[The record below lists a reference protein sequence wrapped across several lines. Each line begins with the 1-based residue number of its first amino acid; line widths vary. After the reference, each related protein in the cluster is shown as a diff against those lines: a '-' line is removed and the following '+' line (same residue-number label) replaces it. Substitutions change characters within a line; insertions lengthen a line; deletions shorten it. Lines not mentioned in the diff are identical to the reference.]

1 MVSLRLKPVSGSP
14 IDVTRDPSLV
24 GRDPTCE
31 VVVDDGSVS
40 RRHARLEMR
49 SGEWWV
55 VDQGSANGTYV
66 NSLKI
71 AETTL
76 KNGQE
81 LRFGALAFR
90 VDVEE
95 DAEATVSSAILAE
108 ETMMAT
114 PTPEPAAAPP
124 APPPPPLPA
133 RAASA
138 PPPPPFA
145 GSASAGRDRSRPG
158 GSSPVPQMS
167 GGPAPAKKGRGPVFW
182 IAVGCCGC
190 LLLVLLVGG
199 LLGGGAF
206 LMTKGVADAS
216 QAWLA
221 DVREG
226 RTEDAMAGLTD
237 EYRSRLTP
245 EEAEEFASVIQ
256 QSSDATFPSRSVNND
271 RAVLTGVLT
280 GSGGTHAVVI
290 QLVKEGDAWKVDDV
304 AIDEAP
310 SFGE

>member
-1 MVSLRLKPVSGSP
+1 MVSLRLKPVSGNP
-14 IDVTRDPSLV
+14 IDITRDPSLV

-31 VVVDDGSVS
+31 VVVADGSVS

-90 VDVEE
+90 VDVQE
-95 DAEATVSSAILAE
+95 DAEATVSAAILPE
-108 ETMMAT
+108 ETMLAT

-124 APPPPPLPA
+124 PPPPPPA
-133 RAASA
+133 PAPSA
-138 PPPPPFA
+138 PPPPPPA
-145 GSASAGRDRSRPG
+145 SGASAGHSRSRPG
-158 GSSPVPQMS
+158 GSSPVPQMA
-167 GGPAPAKKGRGPVFW
+167 GGAPPAKKGKGPVFW

-190 LLLVLLVGG
+190 LLPVLLLGG
-199 LLGGGAF
+199 LLGGGF
-206 LMTKGVADAS
+206 LMTWKGTGDAS
-216 QAWLA
+216 HAWLD
-221 DVREG
+221 DVRQG
-226 RTEDAMAGLTD
+226 RTEEAMAGLTD

-245 EEAEEFASVIQ
+245 DEVEELTSVIR
-256 QSSDATFPSRSVNND
+256 QSTDATFPSRSANND

-280 GSGGTHAVVI
+280 GSGQPHDVI
-290 QLVKEGDAWKVDDV
+290 IKLVKEGDDWKVDDV
-304 AIDEAP
+304 SIDDAP
-310 SFGE
+310 SFGQ

>member
-31 VVVDDGSVS
+31 VVVADGSVS

-49 SGEWWV
+49 QGEWWV

-90 VDVEE
+90 VDVQE
-95 DAEATVSSAILAE
+95 DAEATVSAAMLPE
-108 ETMMAT
+108 ETLLAT
-114 PTPEPAAAPP
+114 PTPEPAAAPS
-124 APPPPPLPA
+124 PPPPPPA
-133 RAASA
+133 PASSA
-138 PPPPPFA
+138 PPPPPPPSGA
-145 GSASAGRDRSRPG
+145 SASSRPRPG
-158 GSSPVPQMS
+158 GSSPVQQMA
-167 GGPAPAKKGRGPVFW
+167 GGAPPAKKGKGPVFW

-190 LLLVLLVGG
+190 LLLVALIGG

-206 LMTKGVADAS
+206 LMTKCVADAS
-216 QAWLA
+216 HGWLA

-226 RTEDAMAGLTD
+226 RTEEAMAGLTD

-245 EEAEEFASVIQ
+245 EEVEELASVIQ
-256 QSSDATFPSRSVNND
+256 QSTDATFPSRSLNND

-280 GSGGTHAVVI
+280 GSGQPHAVII
-290 QLVKEGDAWKVDDV
+290 QLVKEGDDWKVDDV
-304 AIDEAP
+304 SIDEAP

>member
-1 MVSLRLKPVSGSP
+1 MVSLRLKPVSGNP

-31 VVVDDGSVS
+31 VVVADGSVS

-49 SGEWWV
+49 QGEWWV

-71 AETTL
+71 AETSL

-90 VDVEE
+90 VDIEE
-95 DAEATVSSAILAE
+95 DAEATVSAAMLPE
-108 ETMMAT
+108 ETLLAT

-124 APPPPPLPA
+124 PPPPPPVPA
-133 RAASA
+133 PSA
-138 PPPPPFA
+138 PPPPPPPSGA
-145 GSASAGRDRSRPG
+145 SASSRPRPG
-158 GSSPVPQMS
+158 GSSPVPQMA
-167 GGPAPAKKGRGPVFW
+167 GGAPPAKKGKGPVFW
-182 IAVGCCGC
+182 VAVGCCGC
-190 LLLVLLVGG
+190 LLLVALLGG

-226 RTEDAMAGLTD
+226 RTEEAMAGLSA

-245 EEAEEFASVIQ
+245 DEVKELVSVIQ
-256 QSSDATFPSRSVNND
+256 QSTDATFPSRSVNND

-280 GSGGTHAVVI
+280 GSGQPHAVI
-290 QLVKEGDAWKVDDV
+290 IKLVKEGDNWKVDDV
-304 AIDEAP
+304 SIDEAP